1 MGYVRRLGAVAAMFE
16 RPLHRRIA
24 QVLGSLNGT
33 LLKEHSCLFGGGT
46 VIALRFGE
54 YRESVDIDFLLS
66 DLVHYRNLRQ
76 LLTGTDGINALLQPG
91 KPLLTQLRDIR
102 ADQYGIRTMLSV
114 DGQPIKFEI
123 VLEGRIK
130 FAVPTAKDVVCGI
143 STLTILDMASSKLL
157 ANSDRWADDGVFS
170 RDLIDLAIIQPKLP
184 LLRKAIAKAESAYG
198 QAIRVDLEKAIYQL
212 QHRQD
217 LLERCMQAMAMTLPK
232 ALVWQRVRNLHK
244 GLSRIEPEQADH

>member
-1 MGYVRRLGAVAAMFE
+1 MGYVQCLGAVTAMFE
-16 RPLHRRIA
+16 RPLHQRIA
-24 QVLGSLNGT
+24 QVLCSLNGT

-46 VIALRFGE
+46 VITLRFGE

-66 DLVHYRNLRQ
+66 DLAHYRNLRQ
-76 LLTGTDGINALLQPG
+76 LLTGSDGINALLQPG

-123 VLEGRIK
+123 VLEGRIN
-130 FAVPTAKDVVCGI
+130 FTVPTAKDVLCGI
-143 STLTILDMASSKLL
+143 STLTILDMAASKLL

-170 RDLIDLAIIQPKLP
+170 RDLIDLAMMQPKLP
-184 LLRKAIAKAESAYG
+184 LLRQAIAKSESAYG
-198 QAIRVDLEKAIYQL
+198 QAIRVDLGKAIHQL
-212 QHRQD
+212 QHRQGW
-217 LLERCMQAMAMTLPK
+217 LERCMQAMAMTLPK

-244 GLSRIEPEQADH
+244 GLSQIEPDQADH